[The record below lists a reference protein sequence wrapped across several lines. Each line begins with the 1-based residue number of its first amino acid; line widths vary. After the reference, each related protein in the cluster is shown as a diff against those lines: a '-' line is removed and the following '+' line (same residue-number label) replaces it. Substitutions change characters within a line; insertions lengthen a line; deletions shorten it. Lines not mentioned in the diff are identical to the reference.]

1 MQLSVLIKTKIMNDT
16 PTAAELIDERLIE
29 QLIEADKG
37 GRPVEDFFQN
47 PEKAQ
52 FRISPDGKWIA
63 WLAPWEKRM
72 NIFVKEYSS
81 DKIKRI
87 TSQKERDI
95 PGYTWVNNNQLVYMM
110 DDGGDENHHLF
121 VTDKAGK
128 SEKDLTP
135 FEGVK
140 VELIDDLE
148 DRDEEL
154 IIGMNKN
161 NPQLFEPYLINISTG
176 KLKQLAENNNPELP
190 IMGWLPD
197 HNGEIRVALSM
208 SDGVNSNILY
218 RANTADDFHTIIT
231 TNFKETVQPLF
242 FTFDNKAL
250 YALSNLGR
258 DKTAVIKL
266 NPDDGKEMEVLG
278 ENPDYDLDGLHYSE
292 KRKVLTAISYT
303 GEKRERIFLDNET
316 KAIFSFL
323 RKELGNYEIVIADS
337 DKAEEKFIV
346 RTYSDRSLG
355 DYYLLDWP
363 EKKLIHL
370 SEVNPLL
377 KEEEMAEMKPI
388 TYKSRDGL
396 SIHGYL
402 TLPKN
407 TKAENLPVVINPHGG
422 PWHRDVWGFNPEV
435 QLLADRGYA
444 VLQMNFRGSIGYG
457 RKFWESS
464 FKQWGMKMQ
473 DDISDG
479 VQWLIDEGIADPERI
494 AIYGGSYGGY
504 ATLAGIAFT
513 PQLYT
518 CAIDY
523 VGVSNLFTFMET
535 FPPYWKPYKE
545 MMYEMV
551 GNPND
556 ETDKEM
562 MHAASPVFHID
573 KIQCPLFVVQ
583 GAKDPR
589 VNIEESN
596 QIVKSLKEKNIEV
609 PYLVKENEGHGFR
622 NEENRFEFYRALCGF
637 LKLYL

>member
-1 MQLSVLIKTKIMNDT
+1 MNDT

-337 DKAEEKFIV
+337 DKAEEKFII

>member
-1 MQLSVLIKTKIMNDT
+1 MNDT

>member
-337 DKAEEKFIV
+337 DKAEEKFII